1 MKRYLNTTI
10 VMIILVGAVTASA
23 YAQAAGTQP
32 VVANIPF
39 DFNVGSKTLPAGK
52 YTITVVNPASD
63 QKVLQIRSSDGR
75 STAITQTTGVIATA
89 SEKTKL
95 VFHRYGDHYFFAQAK
110 IAGDTMVLAALK
122 SKAERAQSQAIAKAG
137 RSIVVI
143 VAE

>member
-1 MKRYLNTTI
+1 MKRYFNPAI
-10 VMIILVGAVTASA
+10 AMIILVGALTASA
-23 YAQAAGTQP
+23 YAQTTGAQP
-32 VVANIPF
+32 VVAKIPF

-52 YTITVVNPASD
+52 YTITVVNPSSD
-63 QKVLQIRSSDGR
+63 RKVLQIRSSDGR
-75 STAITQTTGVIATA
+75 STAITPTTGVIGTA

-110 IAGDTMVLAALK
+110 MAGDTIILAAIK

-137 RSIVVI
+137 KSVVVI